1 MKWKYF
7 TPILLLLVPST
18 LGKFI
23 VTTAREP
30 VIVIAGEDTVLDCQL
45 IPAEAPEEM
54 EVRWFR
60 KEWAN
65 VVHLYRQG
73 EDRPELQNK
82 DYSGRTE
89 LFHGLFGN
97 GNVSLLLKKVT
108 VKDGGLYTCFVVSKA
123 LDAEGTVSLKVGQ
136 VGLEPVVKMAGYQGN
151 GIKLT
156 CVSND
161 WYPEPSIKWQN
172 GNGEELTGV
181 LEKPKWDSR
190 GLFKVESSLDVTDD
204 SNNRYTCTVINTL
217 LSKQQ
222 ESNIQISDEFFPHA
236 SGWLVAF
243 WIIFCAVLAG
253 FGVVFCLY
261 RKQSL
266 QDRELK
272 KLKMRPTIVEY
283 EALAAKLH
291 MQQEQAKQ
299 EKEKLLNEIENE
311 KLAAELECK
320 KLIHL
325 IDWEKMLRCAVSVSL
340 DPDTANGNLN
350 VSQDRTMV
358 KDGGGWREVTENPNR
373 FERYPFVFASAGFLA
388 GKHYWEVEVGESCNW
403 DLGVAKES
411 VERKGRIT
419 LNDEYGY
426 WVIGCYWDKYEAK
439 TVKKVLL
446 TLNEKLR
453 KIGIFLNYDEEIVS
467 FHNADT
473 KEHLYT
479 FLTEFTEKVYP
490 FFCPWRSQEPLKIT
504 PVTLGN

>member
-7 TPILLLLVPST
+7 IPILLLLVPST

-23 VTTAREP
+23 ITTAREP
-30 VIVIAGEDTVLDCQL
+30 VVAVVGEDTVLDCQL

-60 KEWAN
+60 KDWAN

-73 EDRPELQNK
+73 ADQPESQNK
-82 DYSGRTE
+82 YYSGRTE

-108 VKDGGLYTCFVVSKA
+108 VKDDGLYTCFVVSKA

-151 GIKLT
+151 GIKLS

-172 GNGEELTGV
+172 GNGEELAGV
-181 LEKPKWDSR
+181 LEKPKGDSR
-190 GLFKVESSLDVTDD
+190 GLFKVESSLDVTED
-204 SNNRYTCTVINTL
+204 SNNRYTCTIINRL
-217 LSKQQ
+217 LSKQE
-222 ESNIQISDEFFPHA
+222 ESNIQISGEFFPHV
-236 SGWLVAF
+236 SGWTVAF
-243 WIIFCAVLAG
+243 WIMLCALLAG
-253 FGVVFCLY
+253 IGVVLYFY
-261 RKQSL
+261 RKQRL
-266 QDRELK
+266 QDRELS
-272 KLKMRPTIVEY
+272 KLNMRPTISEY

-291 MQQEQAKQ
+291 KEQVRATQK
-299 EKEKLLNEIENE
+299 EEKLLKAIENE

-320 KLIHL
+320 KLIQL
-325 IDWEKMLRCAVSVSL
+325 IEWGKMLRCAVSVSL

-358 KDGGGWREVTENPNR
+358 KDGGEWQEVTENPNR
-373 FERYPFVFASAGFLA
+373 FERYPFVFANEGFLA
-388 GKHYWEVEVGESCNW
+388 GKHYWEVEVGESSNW

-426 WVIGCYWDKYEAK
+426 WAVGCYWNKYEVK

-446 TLNEKLR
+446 TLSEKPR
-453 KIGIFLNYDEEIVS
+453 KIGIFLNYDEGIVS
-467 FHNADT
+467 FHDADT

-479 FLTEFTEKVYP
+479 FHTKFTEKVYP

-504 PVTLGN
+504 PVTLEN